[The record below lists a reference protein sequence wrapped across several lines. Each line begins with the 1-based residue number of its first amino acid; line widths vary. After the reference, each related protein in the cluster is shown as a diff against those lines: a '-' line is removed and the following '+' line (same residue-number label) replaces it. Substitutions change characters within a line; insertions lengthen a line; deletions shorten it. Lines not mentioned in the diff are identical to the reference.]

1 MNIFNGS
8 TTAGE
13 NMNND
18 QALILWILFLSCIII
33 PVAVIV
39 NFNMGDSQFK
49 IVLDYLANN

>member
-13 NMNND
+13 NMNNN

>member
-1 MNIFNGS
+1 
-8 TTAGE
+8 
-13 NMNND
+13 MNND